1 LKQWLESTDLPPVV
15 DLECLDADGRHGE
28 VLMLGLRRLAGVS
41 RARIDAACATPK
53 RGRKRVEVIQVALQ
67 QGLLVWID
75 DHLALTPS
83 GLLLADQVI
92 LDLL

>member
-1 LKQWLESTDLPPVV
+1 
-15 DLECLDADGRHGE
+15 
-28 VLMLGLRRLAGVS
+28 
-41 RARIDAACATPK
+41 
-53 RGRKRVEVIQVALQ
+53 VEVIQVALQ